1 MKLTLTLPVLS
12 LLLWTT
18 AAAQTSV
25 AGTSASYE
33 TRDSITRGPYTLIV
47 INKQEGF
54 DTAVINRM
62 VETYFTVYP
71 KLAETFNRE
80 AAKKVTFLIDPSYE
94 GVAATARDV
103 IMYNP
108 EWFVKHPGDIDVVT
122 HEAMHVVQAYKRHVP
137 GWVTEGIA
145 DYVRYKF
152 GVDNEGAGWK
162 LPAFSPEHSYRDSY
176 RITARFFN
184 WIEENIKKG
193 FVVALD
199 SRARAG
205 QYNAAVWK
213 EITGK
218 TLDELWQ
225 EYAASHQ
232 Q

>member
-1 MKLTLTLPVLS
+1 
-12 LLLWTT
+12 
-18 AAAQTSV
+18 
-25 AGTSASYE
+25 
-33 TRDSITRGPYTLIV
+33 
-47 INKQEGF
+47 
-54 DTAVINRM
+54 
-62 VETYFTVYP
+62 
-71 KLAETFNRE
+71 
-80 AAKKVTFLIDPSYE
+80 
-94 GVAATARDV
+94 
-103 IMYNP
+103 
-108 EWFVKHPGDIDVVT
+108 
-122 HEAMHVVQAYKRHVP
+122 MHVVQAYKRHVP

-162 LPAFSPEHSYRDSY
+162 LPAFSPVHSYRDSY